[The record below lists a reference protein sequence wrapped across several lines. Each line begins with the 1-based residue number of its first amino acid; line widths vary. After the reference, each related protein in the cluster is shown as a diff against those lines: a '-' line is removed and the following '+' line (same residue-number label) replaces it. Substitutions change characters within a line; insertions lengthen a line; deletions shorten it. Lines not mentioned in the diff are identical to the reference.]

1 MSKMACSSGHSADR
15 SVDPVGTLASPL
27 VEAPPASGMNCL
39 GWLSRDS
46 GHNLV
51 PVPPQ
56 IMTGVIKLDV
66 IGPPSM
72 RWHANP

>member
-1 MSKMACSSGHSADR
+1 MAIEAVNSLLPRELQGVINLSRVAQALPG
-15 SVDPVGTLASPL
+15 G

-56 IMTGVIKLDV
+56 IMTGVIRLDV
-66 IGPPSM
+66 I
-72 RWHANP
+72 